1 MQPPYLCSCQ
11 TSKKEK
17 RRDDENNQQE
27 DLPLIEIARRILDAS
42 GLKGVV
48 MNSRIFACLRMQMN
62 KVLKSA
68 SKAMRAGGK
77 SFKKL
82 EECWKSGQKTYSF
95 KVYFME
101 VDMISVTEE
110 NKILLEQKRK
120 AEEELIKTRDKYRKL
135 AVKEKSWKQK
145 MRRVIKKLKEQN
157 QKKRVRGKTLNKSFS
172 DYSDR
177 QKIRIKKTIKE
188 ECQTTLTFL
197 GLYNLVPAKVE
208 IYNEEQNKMEVI
220 PLLDDD
226 EFLKNIDSLDKDS
239 DASLTDQ

>member
-1 MQPPYLCSCQ
+1 MNYFASQMNLLHLTISSEFFFLSFCSHLIYVLA
-11 TSKKEK
+11 KPRKK

-48 MNSRIFACLRMQMN
+48 MNSQIFACLRMQMN

-95 KVYFME
+95 KVYFKE
-101 VDMISVTEE
+101 VDIISVTEE
-110 NKILLEQKRK
+110 NKILLEQKQK
-120 AEEELIKTRDKYRKL
+120 AEEELIKTRYKYRNL

-145 MRRVIKKLKEQN
+145 
-157 QKKRVRGKTLNKSFS
+157 
-172 DYSDR
+172 
-177 QKIRIKKTIKE
+177 
-188 ECQTTLTFL
+188 C
-197 GLYNLVPAKVE
+197 VE
-208 IYNEEQNKMEVI
+208 
-220 PLLDDD
+220 
-226 EFLKNIDSLDKDS
+226 
-239 DASLTDQ
+239 